1 MHHALAEFDKGP
13 RVKDELHWMWL
24 ASITAMRVWDDE
36 LLNSFSARHVRL
48 ARETGSL
55 SELPL
60 ALTSRTFALLF
71 AGQFTEAAALTQ
83 ETLAVMEAVGSTLAP
98 YGAFALAALRGETK
112 TATDLIQATLEDVS
126 RRGEGAGIS
135 IAEWAN
141 AALNNGLGRYDQ
153 AFAAARRASSYEP
166 DLGTIIWPVVELIE
180 AGTRLEETELATEAY
195 QLLSEMTNASG
206 TDWALGLQKRSHAVL
221 VEGDEAERL
230 YLESI
235 VHLGRT
241 RQRLDSARAHLL
253 YGEWLR
259 RERRRMDAREQL
271 RTAYRMLEAMGA
283 AAFATRAAREL
294 KATGETARS
303 RTAVSKNSNLTV
315 QEAQIARMARDGLS
329 NPDIGTR
336 LFISTHTVQ
345 YHLKKV
351 FAKLGINSRSQLDSV
366 IPQDPEIAEQETTPR
381 GDS

>member
-1 MHHALAEFDKGP
+1 M
-13 RVKDELHWMWL
+13 HWMWL

-36 LLNSFSARHVRL
+36 LLDSFSARYVQL

-60 ALTSRTFALLF
+60 ARTSCTFALLF
-71 AGQFTEAAALTQ
+71 AGQFTEASALTQ
-83 ETLAVMEAVGSTLAP
+83 ETLAVMDAIGSTLAP
-98 YGAFALAALRGETK
+98 YGAFALAAFRGHAD
-112 TATDLIQATLEDVS
+112 TAIKLIQATLEDVS
-126 RRGEGAGIS
+126 RRGQGAGFS

-141 AALNNGLGRYDQ
+141 AALNNGLGHYDH
-153 AFAAARRASSYEP
+153 AFAAARRAWSYEP

-180 AGTRLEETELATEAY
+180 AGTRLEETELAAEAF
-195 QLLSEMTNASG
+195 QLLSEMTSASG
-206 TDWALGLQKRSHAVL
+206 TDWALGLQKRSHAL
-221 VEGDEAERL
+221 LLNGDEAEAT

-235 VHLGRT
+235 THLGRT
-241 RQRLDSARAHLL
+241 RQRLDLARAHLL

-283 AAFATRAAREL
+283 AAFATRATREL
-294 KATGETARS
+294 KATGETART
-303 RTAVSKNSNLTV
+303 RTAVSRNNDLTV

-351 FAKLGINSRSQLDSV
+351 FAKLGINSRSQLESV
-366 IPQDPEIAEQETTPR
+366 IPQDPETVEQET
-381 GDS
+381 SA